1 MISRL
6 KSFGYIPRF
15 TFMNI
20 EQALKILFNERIMKR
35 TPFGRPIHDRAI
47 EGVEATETDQKNYGS
62 EAVQCK
68 SCGFVI
74 SILLTETGCP
84 NCGIEELTT
93 NIKE

>member
-1 MISRL
+1 
-6 KSFGYIPRF
+6 
-15 TFMNI
+15 MNI
-20 EQALKILFNERIMKR
+20 EQAQQILSRQKISKR

-47 EGVEATETDQKNYGS
+47 EGIDAVLADTGNYGS
-62 EAVQCK
+62 DIVQCE
-68 SCGFVI
+68 SCGFAI